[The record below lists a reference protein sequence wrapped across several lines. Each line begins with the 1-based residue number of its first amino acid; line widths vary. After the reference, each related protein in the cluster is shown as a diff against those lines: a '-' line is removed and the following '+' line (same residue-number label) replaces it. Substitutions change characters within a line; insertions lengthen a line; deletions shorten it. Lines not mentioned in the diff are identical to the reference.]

1 MGLSHELSQVLAQ
14 YDGPTVEKY
23 IEVVEKKDEF
33 GRPMTW
39 HELEEEGE
47 CVAVLEMLKCVGGS
61 SAVMDTQHVELF
73 PNTLFVFV
81 CH

>member
-14 YDGPTVEKY
+14 YDGKTVEKY
-23 IEVVEKKDEF
+23 IEVVESKGMRWYRLDK
-33 GRPMTW
+33 
-39 HELEEEGE
+39 EGA
-47 CVAVLEMLKCVGGS
+47 CVSVLQMLKCVGGL
-61 SAVMDTQHVELF
+61 SAVVDTQYVELF